1 MNKSTYICALFLG
14 CFLYAGGV
22 QAKVNVFTCE
32 PEWAALAVEL
42 GGDKVK
48 TTSATNGLQ
57 DPHFIEARPSLIAAV
72 RNADLVICSGAQLE
86 IGWLP
91 MLLSKANNPT
101 VLPGHDGFL
110 EAAAYVKK
118 LDVPDRVDR
127 AQGDVHT
134 MGNPHFQIN
143 PHNIAVIAKV
153 LGERLAS
160 LDAANAAIYEQ
171 RTEDFLARWNA
182 AIKRW
187 EATAAPL
194 RGKRVVA
201 HHKAFIY
208 LEDWL
213 GLEELA
219 TLEPM
224 PGIPPTSAHLAELL
238 NMLGPDGS
246 GADFIIRESYQS
258 PKPSQWLSEHTKVPG
273 IALPMTIGGTPEA
286 KDLFSLFD
294 DIIQRLLSAR
304 P

>member
-1 MNKSTYICALFLG
+1 MNKSTCICALVLG
-14 CFLYAGGV
+14 CIFYAAGA
-22 QAKVNVFTCE
+22 QAKLNVFACE

-42 GGDKVK
+42 GGDNIKA
-48 TTSATNGLQ
+48 TSATHGLQ

-91 MLLSKANNPT
+91 MLLSKANNPA

-110 EAAAYVKK
+110 EAAAYVRK

-134 MGNPHFQIN
+134 QGNPHFQIN

-160 LDAANAAIYEQ
+160 LDAANAADYAQ
-171 RTEDFLARWNA
+171 RTGDFLARWNA
-182 AIKRW
+182 AIERW

-201 HHKAFIY
+201 HHKAFVY

-238 NMLGPDGS
+238 NMLGSDGS

-286 KDLFSLFD
+286 TDLFSLFD